1 MPVEEEFEAEF
12 ARALRGA
19 AALAPDDALFG
30 LADGAERR
38 GRRRRG
44 RRRAAVAGGVAAV
57 VLVAGGAGVL
67 SGGAGAGLFGGPAA
81 GPVQPMTAEEALQLV
96 TGLLPP
102 GSVESKFAEAPGR
115 PSASR
120 GKHEYYGVLEF
131 DDGKGASVISYSLV
145 RGTQRPDEAARCSDP
160 FTTPQDSCERAERP
174 DGSVVVI
181 EKRRHIYVPDQRE
194 WLATWAAPDGTVV
207 RITEYNGQPATP
219 NRAEPPLD
227 AEQLMLM
234 ASSPAWARVVAAL
247 PANPK
252 APKVPEI
259 PEATSAPATPP
270 AAELLATLTRLLP
283 PGTTAAGADEQ
294 HTTLTV
300 TTGERSSKVSVLAEP
315 AGAKGQQDRKG
326 AEEGLPT
333 PLEVREQLPDGTLVV
348 TNRFGNG
355 KSATDPV
362 LHWTA
367 EVYYRDGRSV
377 KLYEWNGE
385 NGYDFRPGEPAL
397 SVDQLKAVVL
407 APDWRK

>member
-30 LADGAERR
+30 LAAGAERW

-44 RRRAAVAGGVAAV
+44 RRRAALVGGVAAV

-67 SGGAGAGLFGGPAA
+67 GGGAGAGLFGPAA
-81 GPVQPMTAEEALQLV
+81 APVRPMTAEEVVRLV

-102 GSVESKFAEAPGR
+102 GSVESKFAEAPGD
-115 PSASR
+115 SKASR
-120 GKHEYYGVLEF
+120 GEHQSFGALEF
-131 DDGKGASVISYSLV
+131 DDGKGASVITFGV
-145 RGTQRPDEAARCSDP
+145 ERGTQRPDEAARCSDP
-160 FTTPQDSCERAERP
+160 FTTPQDSCERTERP

-181 EKRRHIYVPDQRE
+181 DKRRDSSFPEQRQ
-194 WLATWAAPDGTVV
+194 WQATWAAPDGTVV
-207 RITEYNGQPATP
+207 RITEYNGQPAART
-219 NRAEPPLD
+219 RDEPPLD
-227 AEQLMLM
+227 AGQLAAMVT
-234 ASSPAWARVVAAL
+234 SPAWARVVAAM
-247 PANPK
+247 PPNPK
-252 APKVPEI
+252 APKA
-259 PEATSAPATPP
+259 PEAPEEPTPAPATPP

-283 PGTTAAGADEQ
+283 PGTTASGPDEQ

-300 TTGERSSKVSVLAEP
+300 TAGERTSRVSVLVEP
-315 AGAKGQQDRKG
+315 AGAQGRQGRKG
-326 AEEGLPT
+326 VEEGLPT
-333 PLEVREQLPDGTLVV
+333 PLEVREKLPDGTLVV

-355 KSATDPV
+355 KTATDPL

-367 EVYYRDGRSV
+367 QVYYPDGRSV
-377 KLYEWNGE
+377 QLYEWNGE

>member
-30 LADGAERR
+30 LATGAERR

-44 RRRAAVAGGVAAV
+44 RRRAAVAGAVAAV
-57 VLVAGGAGVL
+57 VLVAGGVGLLA
-67 SGGAGAGLFGGPAA
+67 GGAGPGPAGPAA
-81 GPVQPMTAEEALQLV
+81 EPVRPMTADEVVQLV
-96 TGLLPP
+96 TGLLPA
-102 GSVESKFAEAPGR
+102 GSVRSTFTEEPGD
-115 PSASR
+115 PNTSR
-120 GKHEYYGVLEF
+120 GAHQHFGVVEF
-131 DDGKGASVISYSLV
+131 DDGKGTSVITYGV
-145 RGTQRPDEAARCSDP
+145 ERGTQRPDEAARCSDP
-160 FTTPQDSCERAERP
+160 FTTPQDSCERTERP
-174 DGSVVVI
+174 DGSVVVVD
-181 EKRRHIYVPDQRE
+181 KRRDANVPDQRQ
-194 WLATWAAPDGTVV
+194 WQATWAAPDGTVV
-207 RITEYNGQPATP
+207 RITEYNGRPASP

-227 AEQLMLM
+227 AEQL
-234 ASSPAWARVVAAL
+234 ATIVTAPAWARVVAAL

-252 APKVPEI
+252 APKVPRT
-259 PEATSAPATPP
+259 PPAAAPTTTPP
-270 AAELLATLTRLLP
+270 AAELLATLTGLLP

-294 HTTLTV
+294 HATLTV
-300 TTGERSSKVSVLAEP
+300 TAGERSSKVSVLVEP
-315 AGAKGQQDRKG
+315 AGAKGRQDRKG
-326 AEEGLPT
+326 TEEGLPT
-333 PLEVREQLPDGTLVV
+333 PLEVREKLPDGTLVV

-355 KSATDPV
+355 KTAVDPL

-367 EVYYRDGRSV
+367 QVYYPDGRSV

>member
-12 ARALRGA
+12 AHALRGA

-30 LADGAERR
+30 LAAGAERR

-44 RRRAAVAGGVAAV
+44 RRRAAVAGAVAAV

-67 SGGAGAGLFGGPAA
+67 GGGAGAGLFGPAA
-81 GPVQPMTAEEALQLV
+81 GPVQPMTAEEVVQLV

-102 GSVESKFAEAPGR
+102 GSVQSKFAEAPGD
-115 PSASR
+115 SKASR
-120 GKHEYYGVLEF
+120 GEYRNFGALEF
-131 DDGKGASVISYSLV
+131 DDGKGASVITYSV
-145 RGTQRPDEAARCSDP
+145 ERGTQRPDEAARCSDP

-181 EKRRHIYVPDQRE
+181 DKRRDSNVPDQRQ
-194 WLATWAAPDGTVV
+194 WQATWAAPDGTVV

-227 AEQLMLM
+227 AEQLMLV

-247 PANPK
+247 QANPK
-252 APKVPEI
+252 APKVPEV
-259 PEATSAPATPP
+259 PKAPSAPAAPS

-283 PGTTAAGADEQ
+283 PGATAAGADEQ
-294 HTTLTV
+294 HATLTV
-300 TTGERSSKVSVLAEP
+300 TAEERTSKVSVLAEP
-315 AGAKGQQDRKG
+315 AGEQGRK
-326 AEEGLPT
+326 ARRSFEEGLPT
-333 PLEVREQLPDGTLVV
+333 PLEVREQLSDGTLVV

-355 KSATDPV
+355 KTATDPL

-367 EVYYRDGRSV
+367 EVYYPDGRSV

-407 APDWRK
+407 APDWRR